1 MVSLHST
8 WKVCTPWAEE
18 MFSRFFSAASLRAAQ
33 LWLRAFCFSSTCSEL
48 GCSTCSS
55 CRASWFTTA
64 TRDALPF
71 ISCSKPSKR
80 CHITSVSSASLVSTM
95 LSSIFACP
103 THTFSWIHW
112 CTPSASLNSL
122 CSERASRRRCFRSRA
137 RSSKSL

>member
-1 MVSLHST
+1 
-8 WKVCTPWAEE
+8 

-48 GCSTCSS
+48 GCSTCNS

-80 CHITSVSSASLVSTM
+80 CRITSVSSASLVSTM
-95 LSSIFACP
+95 LSSILS
-103 THTFSWIHW
+103 FSWIHW

-137 RSSKSL
+137 RSSRSL